1 MIIQNILKQA
11 KSPKNVTTVSLPAV
25 VEMLNPRTNSGQVVT
40 AETSKNVAT
49 AYRCINILSDDVA
62 KMPLQTFVSR
72 NANSIDRVAPSRMM
86 NLAYLLEIAPNRRTT
101 PFIFKKTMMQWLICD
116 GNAYAWM
123 PLTNYGER
131 PELFV
136 LPSDETWPVY
146 DKFGNIWFRTKHPNG
161 DTDFLPDLEVMHLM
175 INSRD
180 GVYGKSVISYAR
192 ESLGRQLGAYET
204 QGSFYKQGLSAG
216 GILYLDGT
224 ANKEAKKKIRESYEE
239 AMSGSENAARI
250 AIMDKEISKFEQI
263 AMKPVDAQFLE
274 SISENDV
281 EIANFFG
288 VPQYKLNAGKQSYE
302 SNAQQDLDYLKTTL
316 DPYLVQW
323 EEEAKLKWLRTDEQ
337 LNTYFR
343 FNRDAILRTDAK
355 TRAEITSKRI
365 QSGVLTPNE
374 GRQIED
380 LSGYPG
386 GDLHLVPANMAVVN
400 ADGTVSAIS
409 KPVPATEEA
418 DQNQ

>member
-1 MIIQNILKQA
+1 
-11 KSPKNVTTVSLPAV
+11 
-25 VEMLNPRTNSGQVVT
+25 
-40 AETSKNVAT
+40 
-49 AYRCINILSDDVA
+49 
-62 KMPLQTFVSR
+62 
-72 NANSIDRVAPSRMM
+72 
-86 NLAYLLEIAPNRRTT
+86 
-101 PFIFKKTMMQWLICD
+101 
-116 GNAYAWM
+116 
-123 PLTNYGER
+123 
-131 PELFV
+131 
-136 LPSDETWPVY
+136 
-146 DKFGNIWFRTKHPNG
+146 
-161 DTDFLPDLEVMHLM
+161 
-175 INSRD
+175 
-180 GVYGKSVISYAR
+180 
-192 ESLGRQLGAYET
+192 
-204 QGSFYKQGLSAG
+204 
-216 GILYLDGT
+216 
-224 ANKEAKKKIRESYEE
+224 
-239 AMSGSENAARI
+239 
-250 AIMDKEISKFEQI
+250 
-263 AMKPVDAQFLE
+263 MKPVDAQFLE